1 MAETAYENYDYLGND
16 YNRNES
22 YDLYNVSEMETDVFE
37 AILIIALSGA
47 GLTLLFFIN
56 YTLYKLCYKNGLF
69 SRYKRKLEMEKM
81 GVMKHEL
88 VEDMKNS
95 EENEKKVIEMNIYI
109 DDTAKS
115 ESTNQSANQSTNQS
129 ANQSAQTD
137 RIDDNGGGETKNSNV

>member
-22 YDLYNVSEMETDVFE
+22 YDLYNVSEMETDTFE

-69 SRYKRKLEMEKM
+69 SRYKRTLEMEKI
-81 GVMKHEL
+81 GEMKHEL

-95 EENEKKVIEMNIYI
+95 EENEKKVI
-109 DDTAKS
+109 
-115 ESTNQSANQSTNQS
+115 
-129 ANQSAQTD
+129 D
-137 RIDDNGGGETKNSNV
+137 RNTTINHDKKDRNKKINEYLSNSIRKFCGSRILIISNNGL